1 MSIFSSFLIDKNNN
15 YYETLFKNFFSNNQ
29 DYYFVSFITKII
41 IDNIKV
47 KMNRKE
53 LLELI
58 SKGESSTL
66 EFKRKISSNIKIAKE
81 ISAFANTIG
90 GYLLIGIDDDGSING
105 VESEKGD
112 IYQVLIICE
121 FNISPPVIP
130 YIEIV
135 GINGKDI
142 IVIYIKESKSKPHK
156 LDENPDEKNSFKKTY
171 IRVGEK
177 SVVASREMVRVLS
190 GMSPDSKPIT
200 LSIGEKEKRLFHY
213 LDAHERSTVKD
224 FARLVNISERRSER
238 LLVRLVRAGV
248 LQIHVDS
255 NYDYFTLIEKT

>member
-1 MSIFSSFLIDKNNN
+1 
-15 YYETLFKNFFSNNQ
+15 
-29 DYYFVSFITKII
+29 
-41 IDNIKV
+41 
-47 KMNRKE
+47 MNRKD

-66 EFKRKISSNIKIAKE
+66 EFKRKISSFIKIAKE

-90 GYLLIGIDDDGSING
+90 GYLLIGIDDDGSIIG

-112 IYQVLIICE
+112 IYQVLTTCE
-121 FNISPPVIP
+121 FYIDPPVIP
-130 YIEIV
+130 DIEIV

-142 IVIYIKESKSKPHK
+142 IVVYIEESKIKPHK
-156 LDENPDEKNSFKKTY
+156 LNENPDEKNGFHKTY

-177 SVVASREMVRVLS
+177 SVVASREMVRVLA
-190 GMSPDSKPIT
+190 GMSSTSKPIT
-200 LSIGEKEKRLFHY
+200 LSIGDKEKRLFSY
-213 LDAHERSTVKD
+213 LDIHERSTVKD
-224 FARLVNISERRSER
+224 FARLVNISDRRSER

-255 NYDYFTLIEKT
+255 NYDYFTLIGKL